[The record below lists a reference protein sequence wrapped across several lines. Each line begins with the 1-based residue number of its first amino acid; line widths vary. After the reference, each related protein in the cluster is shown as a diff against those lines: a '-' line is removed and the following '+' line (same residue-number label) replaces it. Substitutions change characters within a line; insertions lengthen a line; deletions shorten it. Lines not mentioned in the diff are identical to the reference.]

1 MPLTK
6 TRALKVIPD
15 YLILFLQKLFL
26 EHLQNL
32 QNGLNFKHL
41 RQTFTF
47 ALFKLEDG
55 IGKYF
60 GNSWDSISGSIF

>member
-1 MPLTK
+1 MALTK

-32 QNGLNFKHL
+32 QNFKHL

-47 ALFKLEDG
+47 ALFKPEDG